1 MTASGRSRSSA
12 ASAGSKSATPRT
24 STGISTIPAAG
35 AAVFISVIVA
45 TFEALSGL
53 MRKATRLHIRD
64 RLAQH
69 LQPLGAEV
77 GAQYRVAGDVSAGAG
92 EAADQARA
100 YRIPNTDH
108 HDGNGRRR
116 RFGGLR
122 RRRAKGR

>member
-1 MTASGRSRSSA
+1 M
-12 ASAGSKSATPRT
+12 
-24 STGISTIPAAG
+24 
-35 AAVFISVIVA
+35 A
-45 TFEALSGL
+45 TFEALSGIDEEGD
-53 MRKATRLHIRD
+53 AAHIRD

-100 YRIPNTDH
+100 YRIANTDH

-122 RRRAKGR
+122 RRRAKGRDHVDRAANEFGRDLR